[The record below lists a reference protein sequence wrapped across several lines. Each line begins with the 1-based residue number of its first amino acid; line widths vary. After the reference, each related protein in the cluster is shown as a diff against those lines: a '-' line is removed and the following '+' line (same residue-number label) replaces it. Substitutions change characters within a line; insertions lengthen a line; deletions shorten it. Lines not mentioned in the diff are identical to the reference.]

1 MKHTIT
7 VNREVSVVKIAL
19 TGKMRSGKDTVANHL
34 YIRHSFNR
42 VAFGDALKKNAHA
55 TFPWVS
61 EFSKPRAL
69 YQQFGQLMR
78 QIEPDVWIKHAERAV
93 KGAIDFNVNTGAER
107 IGVVITDLR
116 QPNEYEWARNNGYT
130 IIRVTAP
137 DEDRIARAKI
147 AGDDFNEADLE
158 HETESHI
165 DGFAVDFTIENNGTI
180 DELKAQ
186 IDEVLTEIKEAR

>member
-1 MKHTIT
+1 MKHTIN
-7 VNREVSVVKIAL
+7 VNREVSIVKIAI

-55 TFPWVS
+55 TFPWVY
-61 EFSKPRAL
+61 EWNKPRAL

-93 KGAIDFNVNTGAER
+93 NGAIDFNVNTGAEKV
-107 IGVVITDLR
+107 GVVITDLR
-116 QPNEYEWARNNGYT
+116 QPNEYEWCRNNGYT
-130 IIRVTAP
+130 IIRVSAP
-137 DEDRIARAKI
+137 DEDRVFRAKL
-147 AGDDFNEADLE
+147 AGDDFTEDDLE

-165 DGFAVDFTIENNGTI
+165 DSFDCDCAIHNDGTV

-186 IDEVLTEIKEAR
+186 IDTVLAQINGVK

>member
-1 MKHTIT
+1 MRHTIN
-7 VNREVSVVKIAL
+7 VNREVSIVKIAL

-34 YIRHSFNR
+34 YIRHGFDK
-42 VAFGDALKKNAHA
+42 VAFGDALKRIAHD

-69 YQQFGQLMR
+69 YQFMNVMR
-78 QIEPDVWIKHAERAV
+78 EYDKDVWIKHVEQAV
-93 KGAIDFNVNTGAER
+93 KGAIDFHVNTGAEK
-107 IGVVITDLR
+107 IGIVISDLR

-147 AGDDFNEADLE
+147 AGDDFKEADLE

-165 DGFAVDFTIENNGTI
+165 DWFAVDYEIHNDGTV

-186 IDEVLTEIKEAR
+186 IDLILAEMY

>member
-1 MKHTIT
+1 MKHTIN
-7 VNREVSVVKIAL
+7 VNREIPIIKIAL
-19 TGKMRSGKDTVANHL
+19 TGKLRSGKDTVANHL

-61 EFSKPRAL
+61 EFSKPRSL

-78 QIEPDVWIKHAERAV
+78 QIEPDVWVKHAERAV
-93 KGAIDFNVNTGAER
+93 KGAIDFNVHTGAEKV
-107 IGVVITDLR
+107 GVVITDLR
-116 QPNEYEWARNNGYT
+116 QPNEYEWARANGFT

-137 DEDRIARAKI
+137 DEDRLFRAKL
-147 AGDDFNEADLE
+147 AGDDFAEADLE

-165 DGFAVDFTIENNGTI
+165 DSFESDFDIVNDKDLDDLKYKI
-180 DELKAQ
+180 DA
-186 IDEVLTEIKEAR
+186 IMEAIG

>member
-1 MKHTIT
+1 MKHTIN
-7 VNREVSVVKIAL
+7 VNREIPIIKIAL
-19 TGKMRSGKDTVANHL
+19 TGKMRSGKDLCGNHL
-34 YIRHSFNR
+34 YIRYGFDR

-93 KGAIDFNVNTGAER
+93 KGAIDFRVNTGAEKV
-107 IGVVITDLR
+107 GVVITDLR

-137 DEDRIARAKI
+137 DEDRIARAI
-147 AGDDFNEADLE
+147 AAGDNFDEEDLE
-158 HETESHI
+158 HETESYI
-165 DGFAVDFTIENNGTI
+165 DGFSVDAEISNSGTI

-186 IDEVLTEIKEAR
+186 IDEIIVQMR